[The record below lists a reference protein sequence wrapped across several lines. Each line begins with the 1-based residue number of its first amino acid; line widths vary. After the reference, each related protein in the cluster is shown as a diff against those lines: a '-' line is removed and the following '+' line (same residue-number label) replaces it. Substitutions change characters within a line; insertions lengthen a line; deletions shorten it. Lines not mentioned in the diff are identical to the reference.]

1 MVKKEYQISDK
12 TVAQAFL
19 TCSLAISAIAA
30 PLSIPLYT
38 GSFFSGS
45 YLAAGDFFTQKIYA
59 GSGQYLAQVIDPIVN
74 SPRISSI
81 TPTYG
86 VAVTKIY
93 IRGSNFIV
101 NSQSPLMPYNDIYIS
116 NYLPDSSHPFGRL
129 VTSLVSTNGI
139 SLQPFTISEQLIRD
153 FIASTGLQ
161 YMKIAVKNSNGFS
174 NEVTFR
180 PILIPPR
187 LTALRPSSGP
197 VGTAFFLT
205 GLNFTAGS
213 PNEIYVRNWNATTSS
228 PYGTKIASITATSTT
243 SLGPVTITRDIF
255 ERFYA
260 AAKTGRMSISIV
272 NGNGV
277 SNYFY
282 FMVVNPPTLDSVAP
296 SIPKILSADAVSSS
310 RIILSWSASS
320 DDTAVTGYNIY
331 RNSAKIGASATNSYS
346 STGLSANT
354 LYTYTVSA
362 YDAAGN
368 ESAQSSSAS

>member
-255 ERFYA
+255 ESFFS
-260 AAKTGRMSISIV
+260 AAKVKVMSI
-272 NGNGV
+272 
-277 SNYFY
+277 
-282 FMVVNPPTLDSVAP
+282 VVKNA
-296 SIPKILSADAVSSS
+296 
-310 RIILSWSASS
+310 
-320 DDTAVTGYNIY
+320 N
-331 RNSAKIGASATNSYS
+331 
-346 STGLSANT
+346 GLSNPLNFGIT
-354 LYTYTVSA
+354 GTSSVVTNLPVFHPLSVLKTGTGQGTVSGEGISCA
-362 YDAAGN
+362 PDCS
-368 ESAQSSSAS
+368 ESIGDGTIISLNDSSSAGRVFVGWSGD